1 MIMMLRQT
9 PNNNEQILTP
19 RTAQDSLP
27 VSKLSFKRKLTD
39 LHSQQLIVALIE
51 GLYMHSNS

>member
-1 MIMMLRQT
+1 MMLRQT

-51 GLYMHSNS
+51 GLYMNSKS

>member
-9 PNNNEQILTP
+9 PNEQILTP